1 MKFAQERLFKL
12 YQSLYKEILDNKI
25 ENVYGKNNID
35 EIQKDYIQ
43 RKIWGF
49 TIGWVVDLN
58 NEEWKKDIK
67 PYRAIKISIADC
79 SKKQKDIAKTMKVPE
94 NNIKDYMHR
103 ACEEIRTHVLR
114 KSEDFNW
121 KKEIKRRENVSQQ

>member
-1 MKFAQERLFKL
+1 MKFAQKRLFKL
-12 YQSLYKEILDNKI
+12 YQSLYKEILNNKI
-25 ENVYGKNNID
+25 ENVYGKNNLD

-58 NEEWKKDIK
+58 NEEWEKDIK
-67 PYRAIKISIADC
+67 PYRAIKISLADC
-79 SKKQKDIAKTMKVPE
+79 SKKQKDIAEAMKVPE

-103 ACEEIRTHVLR
+103 ACEEIRTHVLI
-114 KSEDFNW
+114 KSEEFNW